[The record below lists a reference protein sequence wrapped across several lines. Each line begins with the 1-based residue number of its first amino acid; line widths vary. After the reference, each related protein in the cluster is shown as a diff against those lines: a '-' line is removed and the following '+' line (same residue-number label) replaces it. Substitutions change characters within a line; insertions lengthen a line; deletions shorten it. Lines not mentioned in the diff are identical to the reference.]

1 MITQVDFEN
10 SIQDAFL
17 EYGASVAQER
27 AIADVRDGLKIG
39 LRQGLYAQYTNKLT
53 HNKPYKKALKS
64 VAAATSQ
71 SYVHGDKAI
80 YDTFVRM
87 AKPWAARYLLE
98 DAQGAVGS
106 PCAPDD
112 HTASRYLE
120 MRASELSDIFFD
132 GLKKNA
138 IGDEWY
144 NNYDDTEKI
153 PSVFPS
159 IGFWNIVNGCTG
171 IAVAMSTNIPQ
182 FNLKEVNQA
191 LIKLIQNKDINFD
204 EIYCPPDFAT
214 GGTITNAKEV
224 KESLEKGKGAS
235 IRLRADLT
243 YNQKDNVIIA
253 SHLPYG
259 VYTNTVIGQL
269 ASLTE
274 EDENYGIAKVIDH
287 TKKEADIRIYLTKAA
302 NPTVMIQKLYKDTS
316 LESWFGINMIM
327 LDHGRFPKVFGW
339 REACQAYI
347 DHIRE
352 CKKRELQYDLDALVA
367 RNHILEGLLIA
378 IAHID
383 EVVALIR
390 HSESAADAKQ
400 ALMKNYNLD
409 EEQAKAILDLKLQR
423 LANLEAIKIN
433 KELEENQVEI
443 DKLNNILSNPLE
455 IDKILINILDEVA
468 KKFGDAR
475 RTKITN
481 IINADEE
488 EEEEIPVIV
497 RIKDGKISL
506 CEKLL
511 SGQNIKTTNK
521 DILIGFAAN
530 GKMYKVAI
538 KELTD
543 KQIAISTLFK
553 TRDIIAINSV
563 SSLKEG
569 GIITFITKDG
579 YVKKTKMSEYS
590 WPARANTVSFKLQQD
605 DVIRAIDFNDA
616 QEFTLKIGDKEQI
629 INCKNYKILP
639 SGKQA
644 KGKKVIQE
652 NEQIDSVIWSV

>member
-1 MITQVDFEN
+1 MADLEQVVYDSFYTYAGMV
-10 SIQDAFL
+10 IAD
-17 EYGASVAQER
+17 R
-27 AIADVRDGLKIG
+27 AIVDVRDCLKPSPRV
-39 LRQGLYAQYTNKLT
+39 LLYNQYRNKNFN
-53 HNKPYKKALKS
+53 NKPFVKSASLVGDALK
-64 VAAATSQ
+64 TF
-71 SYVHGDKAI
+71 YYHGDTSC
-80 YDTFVRM
+80 YEMYCRM
-87 AKPWAARYLLE
+87 AAPYAMRYPLNSFHGNYGTLSEGGHPAAMRY
-98 DAQGAVGS
+98 
-106 PCAPDD
+106 
-112 HTASRYLE
+112 TE
-120 MRASELSDIFFD
+120 MRLSKLSTEYLFD
-132 GLKKNA
+132 GLNHNA
-138 IGDEWY
+138 IEQWRDNFDET
-144 NNYDDTEKI
+144 DKSPTC
-153 PSVFPS
+153 FPS
-159 IGFWNIVNGCTG
+159 IGYYNICNGSTG
-171 IAVAMSTNIPQ
+171 VGIGISSSIPQ
-182 FNLKEVNQA
+182 FNLREVNQA
-191 LIKLIQNKDINFD
+191 LIKLIQNKDVDFD

-224 KESLEKGKGAS
+224 KESLKIGSGSACR
-235 IRLRADLT
+235 IRSTITFLPKENELMVSD
-243 YNQKDNVIIA
+243 
-253 SHLPYG
+253 LPYG
-259 VYTNTVIGQL
+259 VYSSTVIKQVK
-269 ASLTE
+269 AKIQ
-274 EDENYGIAKVIDH
+274 EDENYGIIDIFDNS
-287 TKKEADIRIYLTKAA
+287 ADYPEIVFKLSKTA

-481 IINADEE
+481 VINADEE

-563 SSLKEG
+563 SSLKED

-605 DVIRAIDFNDA
+605 DVIKAIDFNDA
-616 QEFTLKIGDKEQI
+616 QEFALKIGDKEQI

>member
-1 MITQVDFEN
+1 
-10 SIQDAFL
+10 
-17 EYGASVAQER
+17 
-27 AIADVRDGLKIG
+27 
-39 LRQGLYAQYTNKLT
+39 
-53 HNKPYKKALKS
+53 
-64 VAAATSQ
+64 
-71 SYVHGDKAI
+71 
-80 YDTFVRM
+80 
-87 AKPWAARYLLE
+87 
-98 DAQGAVGS
+98 
-106 PCAPDD
+106 
-112 HTASRYLE
+112 
-120 MRASELSDIFFD
+120 
-132 GLKKNA
+132 
-138 IGDEWY
+138 
-144 NNYDDTEKI
+144 
-153 PSVFPS
+153 
-159 IGFWNIVNGCTG
+159 
-171 IAVAMSTNIPQ
+171 
-182 FNLKEVNQA
+182 
-191 LIKLIQNKDINFD
+191 
-204 EIYCPPDFAT
+204 
-214 GGTITNAKEV
+214 
-224 KESLEKGKGAS
+224 
-235 IRLRADLT
+235 
-243 YNQKDNVIIA
+243 
-253 SHLPYG
+253 
-259 VYTNTVIGQL
+259 
-269 ASLTE
+269 
-274 EDENYGIAKVIDH
+274 
-287 TKKEADIRIYLTKAA
+287 
-302 NPTVMIQKLYKDTS
+302 
-316 LESWFGINMIM
+316 MIM

-481 IINADEE
+481 VINADEE

-590 WPARANTVSFKLQQD
+590 WPARANTVSFKLQQND
-605 DVIRAIDFNDA
+605 EIKAIDFNDA

>member
-1 MITQVDFEN
+1 
-10 SIQDAFL
+10 
-17 EYGASVAQER
+17 
-27 AIADVRDGLKIG
+27 
-39 LRQGLYAQYTNKLT
+39 
-53 HNKPYKKALKS
+53 
-64 VAAATSQ
+64 
-71 SYVHGDKAI
+71 
-80 YDTFVRM
+80 
-87 AKPWAARYLLE
+87 
-98 DAQGAVGS
+98 
-106 PCAPDD
+106 
-112 HTASRYLE
+112 
-120 MRASELSDIFFD
+120 
-132 GLKKNA
+132 
-138 IGDEWY
+138 
-144 NNYDDTEKI
+144 
-153 PSVFPS
+153 
-159 IGFWNIVNGCTG
+159 
-171 IAVAMSTNIPQ
+171 
-182 FNLKEVNQA
+182 
-191 LIKLIQNKDINFD
+191 
-204 EIYCPPDFAT
+204 
-214 GGTITNAKEV
+214 
-224 KESLEKGKGAS
+224 
-235 IRLRADLT
+235 
-243 YNQKDNVIIA
+243 
-253 SHLPYG
+253 
-259 VYTNTVIGQL
+259 
-269 ASLTE
+269 
-274 EDENYGIAKVIDH
+274 
-287 TKKEADIRIYLTKAA
+287 
-302 NPTVMIQKLYKDTS
+302 
-316 LESWFGINMIM
+316 MIM

-455 IDKILINILDEVA
+455 IDKILINILEEVA

-475 RTKITN
+475 RTKIAN
-481 IINADEE
+481 IIDADEE

-497 RIKDGKISL
+497 RIKDGKINL

-521 DILIGFAAN
+521 DTLIGFAAN

-590 WPARANTVSFKLQQD
+590 WPARANTVSFKLQQND
-605 DVIRAIDFNDA
+605 EIKAIDFNDT